1 MPQKAHYTWLAL
13 GDSYT
18 IGEALPLYES
28 YPYQCVQLLRRAGY
42 PFSAPEIIARTGW
55 TTGELE
61 QGIRQTLL
69 QPVYDIVSLLI
80 GVNNQYRG
88 YSVEDYAADFERLLL
103 QALASAG
110 HHPQRVFVLSI
121 PDWGLTPFARN
132 RQSDVQP
139 ISAAIDVFNQ
149 VNRDI
154 AGRYGV
160 RWLDITPG
168 SRLAGTDSSLLAA
181 DQLHYSGKAY
191 GRWAEVLAEAITEV
205 FGKNG
210 L

>member
-1 MPQKAHYTWLAL
+1 MPKKTSYTWLAL

-28 YPYQCVQLLRRAGY
+28 YPYQCTQLLRRAGY

-69 QPVYDIVSLLI
+69 QPAYDIVSLLI

-88 YSVEDYAADFERLLL
+88 YPPEDYAADFERLLQ
-103 QALASAG
+103 QAIASAG
-110 HHPQRVFVLSI
+110 YHPHRVFVLSI
-121 PDWGLTPFARN
+121 PDWGLTPFAQT

-139 ISAAIDVFNQ
+139 ISAAIDVFNRL
-149 VNRDI
+149 NRDI
-154 AGRYGV
+154 AARYGV
-160 RWLDITPG
+160 HRLDITPG
-168 SRLAGTDSSLLAA
+168 SRLALADSSLLAA
-181 DQLHYSGKAY
+181 DQLHYSGKEY
-191 GRWAEVLAEAITEV
+191 GRWAGVLAEAIKEA
-205 FGKNG
+205 FGKSG